1 MMIHDDAFEN
11 HHLGQFRLSSEHSAT
26 RPIVSTDIEETS
38 TTRSTRVSPVMDS
51 VNIKERLN
59 AYRRQKR
66 REEMTESIK
75 TTMQNILLWSGNRMT
90 DDQLL
95 VASTKDEEDVQDTE
109 STCSDDSEHRPSQ
122 CTVLKAVTY
131 LLYFLLW
138 TTLYIIAIEFEF
150 GAIYFIASTFTFIW
164 LNTRTRPKK
173 PGELSAY
180 SVFNPNCKSIEGTLN
195 SSQMEKEVLHSIA
208 GIYIP

>member
-1 MMIHDDAFEN
+1 MIHDDAFEY
-11 HHLGQFRLSSEHSAT
+11 HQLGQFRLSSEHSAT
-26 RPIVSTDIEETS
+26 RPIVSTDIEDVNDTLDTS
-38 TTRSTRVSPVMDS
+38 VPVMDS

-75 TTMQNILLWSGNRMT
+75 TTMQNILLWSGNRTT
-90 DDQLL
+90 DDQPL
-95 VASTKDEEDVQDTE
+95 VASTDEEDVQDTE
-109 STCSDDSEHRPSQ
+109 STCSDDSEQRPSQ

-131 LLYFLLW
+131 LLYFILW

>member
-1 MMIHDDAFEN
+1 
-11 HHLGQFRLSSEHSAT
+11 
-26 RPIVSTDIEETS
+26 
-38 TTRSTRVSPVMDS
+38 MDR

-66 REEMTESIK
+66 REEVTESIK
-75 TTMQNILLWSGNRMT
+75 TTMQSILLWSGNRTT
-90 DDQLL
+90 DEQLL
-95 VASTKDEEDVQDTE
+95 VAATKDEEDVQDTE
-109 STCSDDSEHRPSQ
+109 STCSDDSGHQPSR

-138 TTLYIIAIEFEF
+138 ATLYIIAIEFEF

>member
-1 MMIHDDAFEN
+1 MR
-11 HHLGQFRLSSEHSAT
+11 RL
-26 RPIVSTDIEETS
+26 
-38 TTRSTRVSPVMDS
+38 
-51 VNIKERLN
+51 
-59 AYRRQKR
+59 Q
-66 REEMTESIK
+66 
-75 TTMQNILLWSGNRMT
+75 
-90 DDQLL
+90 
-95 VASTKDEEDVQDTE
+95 DVQDTE
-109 STCSDDSEHRPSQ
+109 STCSDDSGHQPSR
-122 CTVLKAVTY
+122 CTALKAVTY

-138 TTLYIIAIEFEF
+138 ATIYIIAIEFEF